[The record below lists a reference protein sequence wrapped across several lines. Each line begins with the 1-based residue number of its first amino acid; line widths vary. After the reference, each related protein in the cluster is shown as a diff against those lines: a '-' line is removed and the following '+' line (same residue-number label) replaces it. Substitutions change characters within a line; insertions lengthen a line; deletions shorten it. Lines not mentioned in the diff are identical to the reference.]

1 LIHRRPF
8 LTHREVEEGG
18 ARVKELRIGV
28 LGPGAVGGLLAA
40 LGANHGA
47 DVTCI
52 ASPLTSETI
61 LLKGI
66 SVKSN
71 RFGNFR
77 TNLKSESVLTNPLDL
92 LCVTIKATSLGE
104 ALDRIPPAVLG
115 PALVVPFLNG
125 LEHVAMLQERFPL
138 AVVVPAT
145 IRIESTLRAPG
156 EIEQLSSLARID
168 IACTVAI
175 KKRIAP
181 FVKLLGDV
189 GFEVRCRDDG
199 REMLWEKLGFLAP
212 LALLTTAYDS
222 PIGAVRTD
230 HRSELIAV
238 VNEIALVAR
247 AEGAA
252 LEPSD
257 ILLQLDSIPA
267 SMQSSMQRDARA
279 GRPYEIEAVGGAILR
294 CASTHKITVPITQ
307 RLVNSLRPN

>member
-1 LIHRRPF
+1 MN
-8 LTHREVEEGG
+8 
-18 ARVKELRIGV
+18 ELRIGV

-40 LGANHGA
+40 LAANHGA

-61 LLKGI
+61 SLKGI
-66 SVKSN
+66 SVESS
-71 RFGNFR
+71 RFGSFW
-77 TNLKSESVLTNPLDL
+77 TNVKSESVLTSPLDL
-92 LCVTIKATSLGE
+92 LCVTVKAMSLDE
-104 ALDRIPPAVLG
+104 ALERVPPEVLG

-125 LEHVAMLQERFPL
+125 LEHVAMLQERFPF

-156 EIEQLSSLARID
+156 EIQQLSSLAQID
-168 IACTVAI
+168 IACTLAL
-175 KKRIAP
+175 KERTAP
-181 FVKLLGDV
+181 VVKLLNDI
-189 GFEVRCRDDG
+189 GFDVRCHDDE
-199 REMLWEKLGFLAP
+199 RTLLWEKLGFLAP
-212 LALLTTAYDS
+212 LALLTTTYDS

-230 HRSELIAV
+230 HRSELIAM

-247 AEGAA
+247 ADGAA
-252 LEPSD
+252 IEPSD

-307 RLVNSLRPN
+307 RVVNSLRPR